1 MEIEQLH
8 FMKNALA
15 NAYAFIP
22 AVIPLIG
29 FLLLIFAYKLTPE
42 KIATMKNEIA
52 KRNGVSEIA

>member
-1 MEIEQLH
+1 
-8 FMKNALA
+8 MKNALA

-29 FLLLIFAYKLTPE
+29 FLLLLFAYKLTPE
-42 KIATMKNEIA
+42 KIATMKSEIA